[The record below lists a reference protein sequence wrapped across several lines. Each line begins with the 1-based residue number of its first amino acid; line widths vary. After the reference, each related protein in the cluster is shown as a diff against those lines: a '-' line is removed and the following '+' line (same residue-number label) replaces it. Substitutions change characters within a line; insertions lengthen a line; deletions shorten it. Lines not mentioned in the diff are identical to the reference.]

1 LRALGWPRSFLPAG
15 VSRSDGP
22 GADQTEELWR
32 TYDANIFNSARVK
45 VRAMQAETPKKYW
58 RNLPEARSSRRF
70 CATRRNGSRR

>member
-1 LRALGWPRSFLPAG
+1 MAALFPSRRRLALRWT
-15 VSRSDGP
+15 

-32 TYDANIFNSARVK
+32 TYYANIFNSARVK